1 MQSRSLRIFIHIVG
15 GLAFLALPYFFT
27 SGGFSKLA
35 EVSYNPHE
43 QRNLVS
49 YLLTI
54 GFFYANYYGLI
65 PLLFFRKKY
74 GPYALSVIGSFLLIQ
89 FLLVEI
95 NQRGLFLSGET
106 NTAVPEANPFGKRSL
121 RPADAPPSFLRKPL
135 PPPEPKGGKPS
146 FPGDRRPPGPPFG
159 SPGPAPERAGFPV
172 ESSQTFFLFALSF
185 LLSLM
190 LRTNDR
196 LRETER
202 EKIQTELSYLKA
214 QINPHFLFNTLNSIY
229 SLAIE
234 QSAHTPD
241 AIIELSAFLRY
252 ITKETQEERV
262 SLAKE
267 LEYIGHYIALQK
279 LRLDD
284 TVQLSFTTTGST
296 HGRHIAPL
304 ILISFIEN
312 AFKYGVNPQED
323 SVITI
328 AISIREDELH
338 CRVFN
343 KKVHVTSSLQTAGS
357 GIGLT
362 NTKARLN
369 LLYPNRH
376 RLLISDK
383 PDDFTVDLF
392 LTLS

>member
-27 SGGFSKLA
+27 SGGFSKLV
-35 EVSYNPHE
+35 ELSYNPHE

-65 PLLFFRKKY
+65 PSLFFPKKY
-74 GPYALSVIGSFLLIQ
+74 GPYAFSVIGSFLLIH

-95 NQRGLFLSGET
+95 NQRGTSGGRDNAPPT
-106 NTAVPEANPFGKRSL
+106 NKKQGEPPPQ
-121 RPADAPPSFLRKPL
+121 RPDEPPPSFFRRPV
-135 PPPEPKGGKPS
+135 PPPEHRVGQPAIA
-146 FPGDRRPPGPPFG
+146 DERRPPGRPPGGFG
-159 SPGPAPERAGFPV
+159 PSVEQAGFPL
-172 ESSQTFFLFALSF
+172 EASQTFFLFALSF

-190 LRTNDR
+190 LRINDR

-234 QSAHTPD
+234 QSVHTPD
-241 AIIELSAFLRY
+241 AIIELSSFLRY

-262 SLAKE
+262 ALSKE
-267 LEYIGHYIALQK
+267 LEYIGHYVALQR
-279 LRLDD
+279 LRLVD
-284 TVQLSFTTTGST
+284 TVRLTFTTTGNIR
-296 HGRHIAPL
+296 GQHIAPL

-328 AISIREDELH
+328 EISVQENELH

-343 KKVHVTSSLQTAGS
+343 KKVHVTQRLQTAGS

-362 NTKARLN
+362 NTKTRLK
-369 LLYPNRH
+369 LLYPDQH
-376 RLLISDK
+376 RLIISDK

>member
-1 MQSRSLRIFIHIVG
+1 MQSRSLRILSHIVG
-15 GLAFLALPYFFT
+15 GLAFLALPYFLT

-35 EVSYNPHE
+35 ELPYNPHE
-43 QRNLVS
+43 QRNLAS

-65 PLLFFRKKY
+65 PPLFFRKRY
-74 GPYALSVIGSFLLIQ
+74 GLYGLSVIGAFCVIQ
-89 FLLVEI
+89 FVLVEI
-95 NQRGLFLSGET
+95 NQRGLPPQRVMTPDSPRVERFREPPLRRGR
-106 NTAVPEANPFGKRSL
+106 RSL
-121 RPADAPPSFLRKPL
+121 DRPAGSLGAG
-135 PPPEPKGGKPS
+135 PEQ
-146 FPGDRRPPGPPFG
+146 
-159 SPGPAPERAGFPV
+159 AGFPV

-196 LRETER
+196 LRETEQ
-202 EKIQTELSYLKA
+202 EKLQTELSYLKA

-234 QSAHTPD
+234 QSVHTPD

-252 ITKETQEERV
+252 ITEETHEEQV
-262 SLAKE
+262 SLTKE
-267 LEYIGHYIALQK
+267 LAYIGHYIALQK
-279 LRLDD
+279 LRLAD
-284 TVQLSFTTTGST
+284 TVQLSYTTTGQT
-296 HGRHIAPL
+296 HGKTIAPL

-328 AISIREDELH
+328 NITVVESEIH
-338 CRVFN
+338 CHVFN
-343 KKVHVTSSLQTAGS
+343 RKVNLAPNFQTAGS
-357 GIGLT
+357 GIGLA
-362 NTKARLN
+362 NTTARLK
-369 LLYPNRH
+369 LLYPDRH
-376 RLLISDK
+376 RLVISDRA
-383 PDDFTVDLF
+383 DDFTVDLF